1 MQKTFCAPGGP
12 AEVPASRGIVGP
24 INRLTAE
31 LRSLGVP
38 VIWVLHANSRIVY
51 FCNLDIAHRDRTA
64 WLGV

>member
-1 MQKTFCAPGGP
+1 M
-12 AEVPASRGIVGP
+12 PASRGIVGP

-64 WLGV
+64 GWACKTRTQKCRRKLSL